1 MSRIFSVFFI
11 LLISFSTSIYAA
23 DQNNYLIEN
32 VDVKVVGKSP
42 SGARN
47 AANANARRD
56 AFLILLTRLE
66 MNVNIADNITDDEIS
81 YMVRSEHIDKEKI
94 AGNSYSAT
102 FNIMFAKDFVDHVL
116 AQKTS
121 QKVKDKQQESY
132 LLIPAK
138 LLKNKKLLLWED
150 ENDWKKAIARNLAK
164 RPDSISEKFLLPEA
178 DMQNIASLNRENV
191 ANIDYPTI
199 EQMLSKY
206 NSDAAY
212 SLIFFYDEIENK
224 VTINLFYIRKL
235 QKKQVK
241 LSFINIDR
249 LAYEALLDKVADKTI
264 DYLIN
269 SQSNENKVSVS
280 NIIRF
285 EIPISSIGN
294 WLTIKDKI
302 ENSNLVNQLNIE
314 AISRDYALI
323 SVNYTGDSNI
333 NEAFNKIGF
342 SISKKSENFYRLT
355 KN

>member
-11 LLISFSTSIYAA
+11 LLITFSASSHAA
-23 DQNNYLIEN
+23 NPNIYLIEN
-32 VDVKVVGKSP
+32 VDTKIAGKSP
-42 SGARN
+42 SSARN
-47 AANANARRD
+47 IAHANARRD

-66 MNVNIADNITDDEIS
+66 MNVNIADNISDDEIS
-81 YMVRSEHIDKEKI
+81 YMVSSEQIDKEKI
-94 AGNSYSAT
+94 AGNLYSAT
-102 FNIMFAKDFVDHVL
+102 FNIMFAKDFVDHIL

-121 QKVKDKQQESY
+121 QKVKNRQQESH

-150 ENDWKKAIARNLAK
+150 ENDWKKAIVKNLAK
-164 RPDSISEKFLLPEA
+164 RSDSTSQKFLLPEA
-178 DMQNIASLNRENV
+178 DMQNIASLNRENITNV
-191 ANIDYPTI
+191 DYQTI
-199 EQMLSKY
+199 EPILSKY
-206 NSDAAY
+206 GSDAAY

-224 VTINLFYIRKL
+224 VTINLAYIRKL

-241 LSFINIDR
+241 LGFINVDR
-249 LAYEALLDKVADKTI
+249 LDYEALLDKVADKTI

-269 SQSNENKVSVS
+269 SQSSENKVSIS
-280 NIIRF
+280 SLIRF

-323 SVNYTGDSNI
+323 SVNYIGNANI
-333 NEAFNKIGF
+333 SEAFLGIGF
-342 SISKKSENFYRLT
+342 SLSKKSENFYRLI

>member
-11 LLISFSTSIYAA
+11 LLVSFSATAYAA
-23 DQNNYLIEN
+23 NQNNYLVEN
-32 VDVKVVGKSP
+32 VDVKVTGKSP

-66 MNVNIADNITDDEIS
+66 MNVNIADHITDDEIS
-81 YMVRSEHIDKEKI
+81 YMVRSEQIDKEKI

-150 ENDWKKAIARNLAK
+150 ENDWKKAIAQNLVK
-164 RPDSISEKFLLPEA
+164 RSDAVSQKFILPEA
-178 DMQNIASLNRENV
+178 DMQNIASLNRDNV
-191 ANIDYPTI
+191 TNIDYPAI
-199 EQMLSKY
+199 EPVVLKY
-206 NSDAAY
+206 NSNAAY

-235 QKKQVK
+235 QKKQVR
-241 LSFINIDR
+241 LSFVNVDR
-249 LAYEALLDKVADKTI
+249 LGYEALLDKVAAKTI

-269 SQSNENKVSVS
+269 SQSGEDKVLSS

-302 ENSNLVNQLNIE
+302 ENSNLINQLNIE

-323 SVNYTGDSNI
+323 SVNYIGNIDI
-333 NEAFNKIGF
+333 NEAFSGVGF
-342 SISKKSENFYRLT
+342 SLSKKSENFYRLT